1 MDVDR
6 RSTYKKSNNV
16 IAFPSESRL
25 MGVRRKLSTANRL
38 QRQSVM
44 QMPITARPDCQLLL
58 LIHVRVHV
66 ASHAV
71 GNCIN
76 LLHFITFAVV
86 GALNELT
93 NVAVT

>member
-1 MDVDR
+1 MQ
-6 RSTYKKSNNV
+6 KSNNV

-44 QMPITARPDCQLLL
+44 QMPITAWPDCQLLL
-58 LIHVRVHV
+58 LIHVHV

-76 LLHFITFAVV
+76 LLHFYYVCGGRGI
-86 GALNELT
+86 E
-93 NVAVT
+93 